1 MTDGAIKSTGE
12 KLYIRSMTE
21 EEVNSVAIAWAA
33 QEGWN
38 PGLYDVE
45 AFYAADPN
53 GFLVG
58 LLNDEPVACISV
70 VKYKEDFSFL
80 GFYIVKPGYR
90 GMGYGMQIWNAGIK
104 YLEGK
109 NIGLDGV
116 VDQQNNYK
124 LSGFKYQYANIR
136 TEGTAKEYNV
146 EGLTDIKDIPF
157 EKLAAYDRKFFP
169 SVRDEFLK
177 HWINQPEGK
186 GVVSLVNGVIDG
198 YGVIRKCGQGYKIG
212 PLFAE
217 NYDVAEK
224 IFLALQSHAAGS
236 LFYLDLPDVNP
247 DAKKLAEKY
256 NMVKV
261 FETARM
267 HTIEAPG
274 LPLNKIFGV
283 TTFELG

>member
-1 MTDGAIKSTGE
+1 MNQSPNNKSGRELTIRAMTK
-12 KLYIRSMTE
+12 
-21 EEVNSVAIAWAA
+21 EEVNSIAVAWAA
-33 QEGWN
+33 GEGWN
-38 PGLYDVE
+38 PGLYDVD
-45 AFYAADPN
+45 AFYAADPD

-58 LLNDEPVACISV
+58 LLDNEPVACISV

-90 GMGYGMQIWNAGIK
+90 GQGYGIQIWNAGIK

-136 TEGTAKEYNV
+136 TEGTATEYNI

-157 EKLAAYDRKFFP
+157 EKLAVYDRKFFP

-177 HWINQPEGK
+177 HWISQPEGK
-186 GVVSLVNGVIDG
+186 GVASLVDGVIDG
-198 YGVIRKCGQGYKIG
+198 YGVIRKCGRGYKIG

-217 NYDVAEK
+217 NFAVAEK
-224 IFLALQSHAAGS
+224 IFCALQSHAAGS
-236 LFYLDLPDVNP
+236 LFYLDVPEVNP
-247 DAKKLAEKY
+247 YAKKLAEKY

-267 HTIEAPG
+267 YTKDAPE